1 MALESTTYI
10 NGLVATNPTG
20 TDPKSQGDDH
30 IRLVKSAIKNTLP
43 NITGAVTA
51 TQDELNLLDGV
62 TATTAELNKIDGYTG
77 SNTELNYAKDLYD
90 TGVTATEFDKLDGV
104 TLALNLLNGMTGGV
118 KDEDNMASNS
128 ASSLATQQSI
138 KAYVDNN
145 TPEARTPVVTAE
157 TQIFS
162 TTSTTNMSFTKYS
175 FAKSV
180 TNNKDVGYFHIE
192 ASATRAP
199 TGNISAIVKVANSSA
214 GTAFVQAEAV
224 GYSGSR
230 DDAANTTRSESYAF
244 LNLSEDPSNSSNWAV
259 WISWSESNTTTR
271 EGRVAVCG
279 YM

>member
-1 MALESTTYI
+1 MALENTTYI

-30 IRLVKSAIKNTLP
+30 IRLVKSAIKNTFSGV
-43 NITGAVTA
+43 TGEVTA
-51 TQDELNLLDGV
+51 THTELNILDGVTSTTAEINKLDGLTSTTAELNILDGVTATATELNLLDGI
-62 TATTAELNKIDGYTG
+62 TA
-77 SNTELNYAKDLYD
+77 
-90 TGVTATEFDKLDGV
+90 
-104 TLALNLLNGMTGGV
+104 V
-118 KDEDNMASNS
+118 KDEDNMSSNS
-128 ASSLATQQSI
+128 ATALATQQSI

-145 TPEARTPVVTAE
+145 TPEVRTPVVTAE

-175 FAKSV
+175 FAKTV
-180 TNNKDVGYFHIE
+180 TNNQDVGYFHIE

-199 TGNISAIVKVANSSA
+199 TSDTHAIVKVANSSA
-214 GTAFVQAEAV
+214 GTAFVQAEARS
-224 GYSGSR
+224 YSGSR